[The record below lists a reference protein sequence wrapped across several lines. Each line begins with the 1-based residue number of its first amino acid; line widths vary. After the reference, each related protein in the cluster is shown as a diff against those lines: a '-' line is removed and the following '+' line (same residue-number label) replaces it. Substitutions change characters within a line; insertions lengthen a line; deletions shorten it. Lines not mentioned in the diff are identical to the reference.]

1 MTQERKSRYQHL
13 NIVSNKIN
21 KLPNVKKFIG
31 IVFKIECFTQI
42 AATNWPNKETY

>member
-1 MTQERKSRYQHL
+1 MHKKYTFHL
-13 NIVSNKIN
+13 FCEILRIK

-42 AATNWPNKETY
+42 APTN